1 MNYAIILHQSTGENQ
16 TVYTSN
22 SIEEITKLWEQ
33 EKALDDDYTEFDEE
47 LTLRQSSD
55 GINSE
60 MIDCYLIKESQKG
73 NWTMKEN
80 YYDPTRQIL
89 FAIAFA
95 VFVFSTLG
103 VSNIK
108 HSAICDYINTNR
120 LVNAQ
125 PAKYS
130 C

>member
-1 MNYAIILHQSTGENQ
+1 M
-16 TVYTSN
+16 VM
-22 SIEEITKLWEQ
+22 
-33 EKALDDDYTEFDEE
+33 
-47 LTLRQSSD
+47 
-55 GINSE
+55 GIDQ
-60 MIDCYLIKESQKG
+60 M
-73 NWTMKEN
+73 
-80 YYDPTRQIL
+80 YDPTRQIL
-89 FAIAFA
+89 FAISFA

-108 HSAICDYINTNR
+108 RSAVCDYINTNR